1 MLPGA
6 FIQDR
11 TFVRDPQ
18 RKMMLIFQIALLV
31 LVLYSLLL
39 VVAVPVLLSS
49 ASDWS
54 RAKNVLL
61 VGSLL
66 WVLMVLGVGVLSF
79 LK

>member
-1 MLPGA
+1 VLPGA

>member
-1 MLPGA
+1 
-6 FIQDR
+6 
-11 TFVRDPQ
+11 
-18 RKMMLIFQIALLV
+18 MMLIFQIALLV

-39 VVAVPVLLSS
+39 VVVVPVLYSS

-54 RAKNVLL
+54 RGKNVIL

-66 WVLMVLGVGVLSF
+66 WVLMVIGVGVLNF

>member
-1 MLPGA
+1 
-6 FIQDR
+6 
-11 TFVRDPQ
+11 
-18 RKMMLIFQIALLV
+18 MMIIFQIALLV

-39 VVAVPVLLSS
+39 VVAVPVLYSS

-54 RAKNVLL
+54 RGKNVIL

-66 WVLMVLGVGVLSF
+66 WVLMVIGVGLLNY

>member
-1 MLPGA
+1 VLPGA
-6 FIQDR
+6 FIQDK